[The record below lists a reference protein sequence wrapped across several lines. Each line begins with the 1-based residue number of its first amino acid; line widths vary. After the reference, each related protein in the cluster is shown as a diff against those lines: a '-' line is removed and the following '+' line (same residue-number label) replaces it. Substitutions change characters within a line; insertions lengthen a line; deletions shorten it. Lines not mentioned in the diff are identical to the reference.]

1 MNSLHFRALHSA
13 HFAQQHLL
21 QCAALK
27 LVLYL
32 SVLVLTPVFA
42 SAQTQVFPRWTATL
56 NNFTTSDVVF
66 DEVGNQYPVK
76 PMVSDFLGNTY
87 ITGFANITSGSSSH
101 QEMLTIKFDADGHL
115 LWKAWLGNATHPA
128 QGVAI
133 AVDATGNVY
142 ALGSMATQNGG
153 LEFATAKYNTN
164 GVRQWVDYFFRPDDG
179 QNIPAKIAVSAAG
192 DAYVAGTSSFESATS
207 AASAVAIKYETN
219 GKQAWSQSVE
229 NCCNT
234 IASVGVGL
242 DAQENVYWAVL
253 QILITGTDVGTNIY
267 KYDAQGNLLK
277 TVLAGGFI
285 NSFQVDSQGNYYV
298 AGTTNFQDGEGDEQ
312 PIVAEFKA
320 AGSGWTDVLG
330 PLTSGFPQPASI
342 APNSDGSV
350 FVSPVPGG
358 AGLTKFSPTG
368 AQLWTVQNS
377 GLLAVNSFGDVYV
390 AGQMVS
396 KYDPNGLFLW
406 QQPFE
411 GPSHQPATPTAIN
424 TAGGGLIVTGMTS
437 INGAPASVMIDYVQD
452 AAKLTPESLMFPSQA
467 VGTQSPA
474 QIITIKNTAEQS
486 LAILNIIS
494 ASLDFPQTNNCPAS
508 LAPGASCTISVT
520 FAPASSGTITG
531 QLEVKDPWAGS
542 PQFIPLTGAATQ

>member
-1 MNSLHFRALHSA
+1 M
-13 HFAQQHLL
+13 
-21 QCAALK
+21 
-27 LVLYL
+27 
-32 SVLVLTPVFA
+32 
-42 SAQTQVFPRWTATL
+42 ATD
-56 NNFTTSDVVF
+56 S
-66 DEVGNQYPVK
+66 
-76 PMVSDFLGNTY
+76 SGNTY

-115 LWKAWLGNATHPA
+115 LWKAWLGDAIHPA

-133 AVDATGNVY
+133 AVDGAGNAY

-164 GVRQWVDYFFRPDDG
+164 GVRQWVDYFFRADDG

-192 DAYVAGTSSFESATS
+192 EVYVAGTSSFESATS

-234 IASVGVGL
+234 IASIGIGL

-267 KYDAQGNLLK
+267 KYDAQGNLLNA
-277 TVLAGGFI
+277 VLAGGFI
-285 NSFQVDSQGNYYV
+285 NSFQVDSQGNSYV
-298 AGTTNFQDGEGDEQ
+298 AGTTNFKDGEGDEQ
-312 PIVAEFKA
+312 PIVSEFKA
-320 AGSGWTDVLG
+320 AGPGWTDVLG

-350 FVSPVPGG
+350 FVSSVPGG

-368 AQLWTVQNS
+368 VQLWTVQNS

-396 KYDPNGLFLW
+396 KYDPNGILLW

-411 GPSHQPATPTAIN
+411 GPSHQPATPIAIN

-437 INGAPASVMIDYVQD
+437 VNGAPASLTIDYVQD
-452 AAKLTPESLMFPSQA
+452 AAKLTPLSLTFPAQA

-474 QIITIKNTAEQS
+474 QIITIKNTAEQP
-486 LAILNIIS
+486 LAILDIIS

-508 LAPGASCTISVT
+508 LSSWRHLHHIRHLRTRLQRHNHRPARSEGSVGRQPPIRT
-520 FAPASSGTITG
+520 RDRHRHPINTAEAKHIQGTPTN
-531 QLEVKDPWAGS
+531 LL
-542 PQFIPLTGAATQ
+542 IPS

>member
-1 MNSLHFRALHSA
+1 MNSTQFRALHSA
-13 HFAQQHLL
+13 QFAQQHLL
-21 QCAALK
+21 PRAALK
-27 LVLYL
+27 LALFL
-32 SVLVLTPVFA
+32 FVFSFA
-42 SAQTQVFPRWTATL
+42 PIFTRAQTQVFKRWTATV
-56 NNFTTSDVVF
+56 NDFTTSAIEF

-76 PMVSDFLGNTY
+76 PMASDSSGNTY

-115 LWKAWLGNATHPA
+115 LWKAWLGDATHPA

-133 AVDATGNVY
+133 AVDAAGNVY

-164 GVRQWVDYFFRPDDG
+164 GARQWVDYFFRPDNG

-192 DAYVAGTSSFESATS
+192 DAYVAGTSSFEDTTGL
-207 AASAVAIKYETN
+207 ASAVAIKYDPN
-219 GKQAWSQSVE
+219 GARPWTQTIDNFNAIGSV
-229 NCCNT
+229 N
-234 IASVGVGL
+234 IAL
-242 DAQENVYWAVL
+242 DTQENVYWAVTEVVV
-253 QILITGTDVGTNIY
+253 TGTDNRSYLY
-267 KYDAQGNLLK
+267 KYDANGVLLS
-277 TVLAGGFI
+277 TTPAGGFSNAI
-285 NSFQVDSQGNYYV
+285 QTDSHGNSYV
-298 AGTTNFQDGEGDEQ
+298 AGTTAAVPAENAQ

-320 AGSGWTDVLG
+320 AGGGWQDVIATGG
-330 PLTSGFPQPASI
+330 PFTGNSSI

-350 FVSPVPGG
+350 FISPVPGG

-368 AQLWTVQNS
+368 VQLWTVQNS

-396 KYDPNGLFLW
+396 KYDPNGILLW

-424 TAGGGLIVTGMTS
+424 TAGGGLIVSGMTS
-437 INGAPASVMIDYVQD
+437 VNGVPASLTVDYVQD
-452 AAKLTPESLMFPSQA
+452 AAKLTPLSLTFPAQA

-474 QIITIKNTAEQS
+474 QTITLKNTAEQS

-494 ASLDFPQTNNCPAS
+494 QSPDFPQTNNCPAS
-508 LAPGASCTISVT
+508 LAPGAFCTISVT
-520 FAPASSGTITG
+520 FVPASSGAITS

-542 PQFIPLTGAATQ
+542 PQFVKLTGTATQ

>member
-1 MNSLHFRALHSA
+1 MNSTQFRALHSA
-13 HFAQQHLL
+13 QFAQQHLL
-21 QCAALK
+21 PRAALK
-27 LVLYL
+27 LALFL
-32 SVLVLTPVFA
+32 FVFSFA
-42 SAQTQVFPRWTATL
+42 PIFTRAQTQVFKRWTATA
-56 NNFTTSDVVF
+56 NDFTTSAIEF

-76 PMVSDFLGNTY
+76 PMASDSSGNTY

-115 LWKAWLGNATHPA
+115 LWKAWLGDATHPA

-133 AVDATGNVY
+133 AVDAAGNVY

-164 GVRQWVDYFFRPDDG
+164 GARQWVDYFFRPDNG

-192 DAYVAGTSSFESATS
+192 DAYVAGTSSFEDTTGL
-207 AASAVAIKYETN
+207 ASAVAIKYDPN
-219 GKQAWSQSVE
+219 GARAWMQTVDNFTAIGSV
-229 NCCNT
+229 N
-234 IASVGVGL
+234 IAV
-242 DAQENVYWAVL
+242 DAQENVYWAVF
-253 QILITGTDVGTNIY
+253 QVFITGTSVGTNIY
-267 KYDAQGNLLK
+267 KYDANGTLLS
-277 TVLAGGFI
+277 TTAAGGLSSAI
-285 NSFQVDSQGNYYV
+285 QTDAHGNSYF
-298 AGTTNFQDGEGDEQ
+298 AGTTSFQDSNGDEQ
-312 PIVAEFKA
+312 PIVSVFKA
-320 AGSGWTDVLG
+320 VGPGWSDVLG
-330 PLTSGFPQPASI
+330 PVGSGFPQPASI

-350 FVSPVPGG
+350 FISPVPGG

-368 AQLWTVQNS
+368 VQLWTVQNS

-396 KYDPNGLFLW
+396 KYDPNGILLW

-424 TAGGGLIVTGMTS
+424 TAGGGLIVSGLTS
-437 INGAPASVMIDYVQD
+437 VNGVPASLTVDYVQD
-452 AAKLTPESLMFPSQA
+452 AAKLTPLSLTFPSQT

-474 QIITIKNTAEQS
+474 QTITLKNTAEQS

-494 ASLDFPQTNNCPAS
+494 QSPDFPQTNNCPAS
-508 LAPGASCTISVT
+508 LAPGAFCTISVT
-520 FAPASSGTITG
+520 FVPASSGAITS

-542 PQFIPLTGAATQ
+542 PQFVKLTGTATP